1 MGPKDK
7 PWHARNL
14 SPLAFRP
21 RKADFRIS
29 VFIDDP
35 TLNLYT
41 SLNYKAGDLFRRKD
55 STMFRCRS
63 VIWML
68 LVLILPILCSGLPA
82 SYAIDVGGTIDDDTT
97 WIPAESPYMVVGNIK
112 ISAGAT
118 LTIQPG
124 VTVMFQENIRAE
136 TGFYIRVDGTL
147 TAQGTATAPIV
158 FTSENKAFR
167 WGGIV
172 YMDISKDWDEDTST
186 GCIID
191 HCIIEYAGN
200 STIYG
205 TAAITTFSAQPYLA
219 NSTIRY
225 TPSIGIAATDIL
237 FAQSPSG
244 QLRIVANHIHNHAE
258 GIRLAVEGALIENN
272 YFIDNSQAMVIQTS
286 SNNIIVRNNTI
297 VNTQRDIQ
305 GDGINVSLDD
315 DDNDNGIAGYAWEQT
330 SGLPIELDNPRSPLA
345 TFIAPDVGASVETL
359 VFDLMVTDDG
369 GQTDTESLEIKVF
382 GTNEPPVANAG
393 ADQNVQQGLNTVL
406 NAAGSF
412 DPDYGIKS
420 YQWEQI
426 EGTGVTLDS
435 TTAINPSFSAPTD
448 VPNEGETLTFQVT
461 VKDTG
466 DQEDTDTVDVRVYK
480 VNIPPLANAGGD
492 IYAASGV
499 VVQLDGSGS
508 VDPDGSIASYA
519 WVQTEGTP
527 VTLDGSDT
535 ARPSFL
541 GPDAG
546 PLGEELIFE
555 MTVEDTGTP
564 RIESSDTITVTV
576 FEDNIPPFAVPGNS
590 LKVFQ
595 GETARLLAF
604 NSYDPDPRSDVT
616 IENNLLSSA
625 AQTAGLI
632 NISLAVVDAVYDVN
646 IIANQFEAI
655 SDDGLAIYL
664 YSWPPG
670 ITDPDIRVSD
680 NWYGSDDAE
689 VIEQLVFD
697 GKDDFIL
704 PEIEVNPALEVPDTV
719 GSALTY
725 PPLANAGP
733 DTSTPTDV
741 EVTLDGSGTY
751 DPENIATYAWT
762 QLDGPVVQL
771 KNPASTSA
779 SFIAPLGGNEGQTLT
794 FQLRVSIEGA
804 FYDTD
809 KAVVNVV
816 PDENPSTVEKGDFLG
831 CFINSIQ

>member
-1 MGPKDK
+1 
-7 PWHARNL
+7 
-14 SPLAFRP
+14 
-21 RKADFRIS
+21 
-29 VFIDDP
+29 
-35 TLNLYT
+35 
-41 SLNYKAGDLFRRKD
+41 
-55 STMFRCRS
+55 
-63 VIWML
+63 ML
-68 LVLILPILCSGLPA
+68 LVSIFPLLCSGLPA
-82 SYAIDVGGTIDDDTT
+82 SHAIDVGGTIDDDTT

-118 LTIQPG
+118 LTILPG
-124 VTVMFQENIRAE
+124 VTVMFQENTRAE

-186 GCIID
+186 GSIID

-205 TAAITTFSAQPYLA
+205 TAAVTTFSAQPYIA

-237 FAQSPSG
+237 TAQSPSG

-258 GIRLAVEGALIENN
+258 GIRLAIEGALIENN
-272 YFIDNSQAMVIQTS
+272 YFINNSQAMVIQTS
-286 SNNIIVRNNTI
+286 SNNILVRDNTI
-297 VNTQRDIQ
+297 VNTQSDIQ
-305 GDGINVSLDD
+305 GDGINLSLDK

-345 TFIAPDVGASVETL
+345 SFIAPDVGDSVETL

-369 GQTDTESLEIKVF
+369 GQTDTESLEINVF
-382 GTNEPPVANAG
+382 GNNEPPVANAG
-393 ADQNVQQGLNTVL
+393 ADQRVQTGQNTVL

-412 DPDYGIKS
+412 DPDSGIKS
-420 YQWEQI
+420 FQWEQI
-426 EGTGVTLDS
+426 EGSPVPLLSASDVVSPTF
-435 TTAINPSFSAPTD
+435 TAPV
-448 VPNEGETLTFQVT
+448 VPDEGATLTFQVT
-461 VKDTG
+461 VTDHGGLQDTG
-466 DQEDTDTVDVRVYK
+466 TVDVQVYNS
-480 VNIPPLANAGGD
+480 NIPPLANAGAD
-492 IYAASGV
+492 IYAVSGG
-499 VVQLDGSGS
+499 VVQLDGSNS
-508 VDPDGSIASYA
+508 SDPDGSIRSYA
-519 WVQTEGTP
+519 WVQTKGTP
-527 VTLDGSDT
+527 VTLDGADT

-546 PLGEELIFE
+546 PLGEELVFE

-576 FEDNIPPFAVPGNS
+576 FEENIPPFAVSENS
-590 LKVFQ
+590 INVFQ
-595 GETARLLAF
+595 GETARLSAF
-604 NSYDPDPRSDVT
+604 NSFDPDPRSDVT

-625 AQTAGLI
+625 AQAAGLI

-646 IIANQFEAI
+646 ITANQFKAI
-655 SDDGLAIYL
+655 SENGLAIYL

-670 ITDPDIRVSD
+670 ITDPGIRVSG

-689 VIEQLVFD
+689 VVAQLIFD
-697 GKDDFIL
+697 GKDDFML
-704 PEIEVNPALEVPDTV
+704 PEIAVNPALEVPDTV

-733 DTSTPTDV
+733 DTTTPTDV
-741 EVTLDGSGTY
+741 EVTLDGSETY

-762 QLDGPVVQL
+762 QLDGPVVPL
-771 KNPASTSA
+771 KNPASVST
-779 SFIAPLGGNEGQTLT
+779 SFIAPLGGSEGQTLT
-794 FQLRVSIEGA
+794 FQLRVSIGGA

-809 KAVVNVV
+809 ETVVNVV
-816 PDENPSTVEKGDFLG
+816 PDEDPSIVEKGDFFG
-831 CFINSIQ
+831 CFINSTK